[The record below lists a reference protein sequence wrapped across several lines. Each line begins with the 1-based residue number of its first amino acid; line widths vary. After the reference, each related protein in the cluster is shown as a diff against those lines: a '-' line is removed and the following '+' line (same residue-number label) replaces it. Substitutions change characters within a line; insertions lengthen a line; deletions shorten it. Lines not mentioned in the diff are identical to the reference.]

1 MKNKIR
7 KRILYVMPDNPM
19 GTRAGNLTRT
29 NSLLKYFD
37 RNFEEFD
44 VDFVSYLYW
53 DEESKLNFKQKFPK
67 INLQIVLTKMPK
79 KNLFKYVF
87 KSKIPKF
94 FNRFKKKSKID
105 EVTPYLKFQ
114 FDCLQKERQ
123 YDIALISYS
132 SAGKIIKG
140 WLETYCI
147 LDTHDF
153 LTLQRLSKSKESNFF
168 GEAFQEEINIM
179 NLFDEIW
186 TYSLEEHY
194 IFDQFTN
201 SNVKLVPVSSP
212 VNSNDL
218 AAPIKYSVLYVA
230 SDNQH
235 NVNSIQWFINRVLPL
250 LGNVKIYIVGKICS
264 KIQDE
269 ANIVKLGLVNDLD
282 AIYKQS
288 KITICPML
296 SGTGVKIKV
305 LESLSYGL
313 PVVATRRGVDGL
325 VNKSQNGCLIAN
337 EEKEFA
343 RYILKLLSDQTFYTQ
358 HQIEARSYFEKHH
371 HPELET
377 QFLDK
382 TFMEV

>member
-1 MKNKIR
+1 
-7 KRILYVMPDNPM
+7 MPDNPLK
-19 GTRAGNLTRT
+19 GKGGNLTRCNQMLT
-29 NSLLKYFD
+29 YFQK
-37 RNFEEFD
+37 NCNTLD
-44 VDFVSYLYW
+44 VTFIFSMDW
-53 DEESKLNFKQKFPK
+53 DEESEQVFKLKYPDLNLK
-67 INLQIVLTKMPK
+67 IFQLKMSK
-79 KNLFKYVF
+79 SNLFKYLIND
-87 KSKIPKF
+87 KIPKELNRA
-94 FNRFKKKSKID
+94 FNKNTLDLTTPYFRGLFKKEIQD
-105 EVTPYLKFQ
+105 NH
-114 FDCLQKERQ
+114 
-123 YDIALISYS
+123 YDIVMISYS
-132 SAGKIIKG
+132 TWGNIIDDIQG
-140 WLETYCI
+140 PYFI

-153 LTLQRLSKSKESNFF
+153 MTLQYK
-168 GEAFQEEINIM
+168 INYEDSIDFDIGKLFRNEM
-179 NLFDEIW
+179 NVLKKYNEIW
-186 TYSLEEHY
+186 TYSIEEHY

-201 SNVKLVPVSSP
+201 SNVKLVPVSSA

-296 SGTGVKIKV
+296 TGTGVKIKV

-313 PVVATRRGVDGL
+313 PVVTTRRGVDGL

-371 HPELET
+371 HPKLET

-382 TFMEV
+382 IFMEV

>member
-1 MKNKIR
+1 MSKK
-7 KRILYVMPDNPM
+7 KVLYYMPDNPLK
-19 GTRAGNLTRT
+19 GKGGNLTRCNQMLT
-29 NSLLKYFD
+29 YFQK
-37 RNFEEFD
+37 NCNTLD
-44 VDFVSYLYW
+44 VTFIFSMDW
-53 DEESKLNFKQKFPK
+53 DEESEQAFNLKYPDLNLKIFQFKMSKS
-67 INLQIVLTKMPK
+67 
-79 KNLFKYVF
+79 NLFKYLIND
-87 KSKIPKF
+87 KIPKELNKA
-94 FNRFKKKSKID
+94 FNKNTLDLTTPYFRGLFKKEIQD
-105 EVTPYLKFQ
+105 NH
-114 FDCLQKERQ
+114 
-123 YDIALISYS
+123 YDIVMISYS
-132 SAGKIIKG
+132 TWGNIIDDIQG
-140 WLETYCI
+140 PYFI

-153 LTLQRLSKSKESNFF
+153 MTLQYKINYEDRLDFDIGKL
-168 GEAFQEEINIM
+168 FQNEM
-179 NLFDEIW
+179 NVLKKYNEIW
-186 TYSLEEHY
+186 TYSIEEQY

-201 SNVKLVPVSSP
+201 SNVKLVPVSFP
-212 VNSNDL
+212 VNSKDL

-269 ANIVKLGLVNDLD
+269 ENIVKLGPVNDLD

-296 SGTGVKIKV
+296 TGTGVKIKV

-313 PVVATRRGVDGL
+313 PVVTTRRGVDGL

-343 RYILKLLSDQTFYTQ
+343 RYILKLLSDEIFYTQ

-377 QFLDK
+377 KFLDK
-382 TFMEV
+382 IFMEV